1 MLPRTGMEILQEYA
15 KIVTSLK
22 PQIHGILGQYPEI
35 KQKLLTNP
43 YEAYTIL
50 ASTYKAT
57 RNRGMQE
64 FISVLEKSR
73 LISQIKKQF
82 DSEIQEPTSSFF
94 ETFLGISKRAI
105 GYCKS
110 PFFEDRIRVLD
121 TYEVGPFS
129 VQILECEGVPLE
141 KFYKISVSLGDVLT
155 PNLLKNLFLQH
166 QSATHAEI
174 TLQTLETLINQ
185 KITNFQQYL
194 ATNFKELSST
204 EQKNLAIYATSQSL
218 NLTKTMPLL
227 LDDAVQEIYLD
238 KPCTAYYLDHSIWG
252 RCKSNLVPLESELS
266 HIITRL
272 RLESR
277 RPLDERNPSLKT
289 ELKTKLF
296 HVRAAIDIPPLAYEG
311 AHLNIRKIRI
321 RTLTLPELVMNGTIS
336 LSAAAFLILCM
347 TLRINIT
354 ISGEP
359 STGKTTLANAVNL
372 LGPPYWRKISIE
384 DALESISIDEADRH
398 KVTFQVDP
406 FDSIGKTQSTKSN
419 EIIRLLHRSPDWVF
433 LGEIQTAEHSS
444 AMFHALSAGIRGV
457 QTCHANSNEEL
468 LLRWKIHHDIP
479 EVSFQSLGLLVHMV
493 KEIDQGP
500 IIRKIAQISEVQ
512 FESEKA
518 SLKPIFEWSK
528 TSGQLEQKSPAL
540 NSKIISRACKY
551 QRLKQLDIRKR
562 FNLYQ
567 QTLASLVSNQVFN
580 TRDVVEA
587 FDRTY
592 SVDRQS
598 LSKITESQTKRKE
611 SEQSSTIFAH

>member
-1 MLPRTGMEILQEYA
+1 
-15 KIVTSLK
+15 
-22 PQIHGILGQYPEI
+22 
-35 KQKLLTNP
+35 
-43 YEAYTIL
+43 
-50 ASTYKAT
+50 
-57 RNRGMQE
+57 
-64 FISVLEKSR
+64 
-73 LISQIKKQF
+73 
-82 DSEIQEPTSSFF
+82 
-94 ETFLGISKRAI
+94 
-105 GYCKS
+105 
-110 PFFEDRIRVLD
+110 
-121 TYEVGPFS
+121 
-129 VQILECEGVPLE
+129 
-141 KFYKISVSLGDVLT
+141 
-155 PNLLKNLFLQH
+155 
-166 QSATHAEI
+166 
-174 TLQTLETLINQ
+174 
-185 KITNFQQYL
+185 
-194 ATNFKELSST
+194 
-204 EQKNLAIYATSQSL
+204 
-218 NLTKTMPLL
+218 
-227 LDDAVQEIYLD
+227 
-238 KPCTAYYLDHSIWG
+238 
-252 RCKSNLVPLESELS
+252 
-266 HIITRL
+266 
-272 RLESR
+272 
-277 RPLDERNPSLKT
+277 
-289 ELKTKLF
+289 
-296 HVRAAIDIPPLAYEG
+296 
-311 AHLNIRKIRI
+311 
-321 RTLTLPELVMNGTIS
+321 MNGTIS